1 MHTFAPGFECSRRA
15 CGVTIRFSI
24 FSHILS
30 VTLTLTLTIVLQ
42 CTQKYVTYSSFAT
55 KLFHD
60 IPNQRHRTYILHWQI
75 ICNDAAQKKNKDRQ
89 NEEESGSQVVIVVA
103 AFKSFRLS
111 VKFRHVHF
119 QWDFLNLIYN
129 ISIFENENSGTIEYF

>member
-1 MHTFAPGFECSRRA
+1 MSRIRALPQSYFMTYRTKDTEHTFCIG
-15 CGVTIRFSI
+15 
-24 FSHILS
+24 
-30 VTLTLTLTIVLQ
+30 
-42 CTQKYVTYSSFAT
+42 
-55 KLFHD
+55 KLFAMT
-60 IPNQRHRTYILHWQI
+60 QRK
-75 ICNDAAQKKNKDRQ
+75 KKNKDRQ

-129 ISIFENENSGTIEYF
+129 ISIFKNENSGTIEYF